1 MNIPLEIL
9 AGKKEDTEEV
19 PVPKRTGRSK
29 NFLTSKKFENK
40 RKKINEERQINKSVI
55 KKAKK

>member
-9 AGKKEDTEEV
+9 AGKKEETEEA
-19 PVPKRTGRSK
+19 PVTKRTGRSK

>member
-1 MNIPLEIL
+1 MNIPLKSLEDE
-9 AGKKEDTEEV
+9 KESEEAA
-19 PVPKRTGRSK
+19 VPKRTGRSK

-40 RKKINEERQINKSVI
+40 RKKIKEDRQINKSVI